1 MFKKLEKE
9 ISNLPENF
17 IAAFVTNSE
26 KYEKVNFHILDIL
39 LKNKNSGG
47 YVTVNR
53 PYKNI
58 VDVLKK
64 NNIDHKKIFFIDC
77 ITKSAGG
84 NISKEKGCV
93 FIDSPD
99 NLTELSIEIHNYIS
113 RTKDKKRFLF
123 IDSLSTLGI
132 HNNPLT
138 LLRFIHYITGKMRIF
153 NLNGV
158 MMSLNE
164 ETDRKIISELS
175 QLCDKIIHV

>member
-9 ISNLPENF
+9 INKLPENF
-17 IAAFVTNSE
+17 IVAFVTDSE
-26 KYEKVNFHILDIL
+26 NYEKINLHILDIL

-47 YVTVNR
+47 YITVNR

-58 VDVLKK
+58 IDMLKK
-64 NNIDHKKIFFIDC
+64 NKIDHKNIFFIDC

-84 NISKEKGCV
+84 NVSKEKNCV

-99 NLTELSIEIHNYIS
+99 NLTELSIEIHNYIKK
-113 RTKDKKRFLF
+113 TKNEKKFLL
-123 IDSLSTLGI
+123 IDSLSTLSI

-164 ETDRKIISELS
+164 ETDHKIISELS